1 MKIGKYI
8 SELLFE
14 NDFVILPQVG
24 EFSTKYI
31 PAKFIPELKKVESP
45 SKIVMFNDKNKAGGG
60 LLTEYIAKKENITG
74 QEAREFVNNFTSEM
88 LNSLKAGK
96 KVDIENI
103 GVFTMDG
110 GGNISL
116 ESDKSINY
124 LNDSH
129 GMSSVN
135 EPARKTEA
143 DSKSEL
149 DKVLDDIQKDKPDVE
164 ARPVPPVTPRPSQ
177 AQPPKTETAKPTSTP
192 VTDRPPVVP
201 LRPVQEPVSQ
211 RVAPRKELEVEE
223 VPAKN
228 GLPPA
233 VKWLAITVVP
243 LLIIIIILALNFEY
257 IFGDKSVF
265 SNKKTPVPA
274 ATTQPAPPIVEQAP
288 AEEQP
293 VAVSEEAFDPTV
305 TPAAPERGR
314 PVYYI
319 IVGSFEEEH
328 SASILAE
335 ELRTKGARTAS
346 IFPAN
351 RQGFY
356 RVYYGYYYD
365 LKEAE
370 NDLARAQEINAQAWI
385 LHR

>member
-14 NDFVILPQVG
+14 NDSVILPQVG

-45 SKIVMFNDKNKAGGG
+45 SKIVVFNDQNKAGGG
-60 LLTEYIAKKENITG
+60 LLIEYIAKKENITG
-74 QEAREFVNNFTSEM
+74 QEAREFVTNFTTEM
-88 LNSLKAGK
+88 INSLKAGK

-103 GVFTMDG
+103 GVFTMEGSGSIKLDP
-110 GGNISL
+110 
-116 ESDKSINY
+116 DKNINY
-124 LNDSH
+124 LSDSH
-129 GMSSVN
+129 GMTSVN

-143 DSKSEL
+143 DAKSEL
-149 DKVLDDIQKDKPDVE
+149 DKVLDDLQKDETPV
-164 ARPVPPVTPRPSQ
+164 ATRPGAV
-177 AQPPKTETAKPTSTP
+177 QPPQAESAKPVSTP
-192 VTDRPPVVP
+192 VSDHPPVVP
-201 LRPVQEPVSQ
+201 VRPIQEPVSQ
-211 RVAPRKELEVEE
+211 KITPRTQPEAEERRV
-223 VPAKN
+223 KN

-257 IFGDKSVF
+257 IFGDKSVVF
-265 SNKKTPVPA
+265 KRNTPTPA
-274 ATTQPAPPIVEQAP
+274 VTTQPAPPVVEETPVQQA
-288 AEEQP
+288 P
-293 VAVSEEAFDPTV
+293 VAVSEEAFDPTI

-319 IVGSFEEEH
+319 VVGSFEEEH
-328 SASILAE
+328 SATILAE
-335 ELRTKGARTAS
+335 ELRGKGARTANV
-346 IFPAN
+346 FPAN

-365 LKEAE
+365 LGQAE
-370 NDLARAQEINAQAWI
+370 NELAKAKEINPQAWI